1 MMKAILF
8 SSTMRHI
15 RITFSLFIL
24 IAGNLSQVYCQQDID
39 LQLHKKESVNHKI
52 RHYHIAGDEY
62 FTASQNIHILAVPR
76 SSLGIEYKID
86 MAWSDSLLYPTS
98 KFGEQSDAMVAIN
111 GGFFNIAEGGSVSF
125 LEYDDQMVSN
135 RSWRGDTPDKK
146 TNLDGALIIL
156 KTGKIII
163 EDARSSDIYLN
174 SPKEKAVLITGPV
187 LIRKGIQNELLDGNF
202 VNKRHPRTCIGITQ
216 EDILL
221 IIVDGRHL
229 EAKGMNL
236 HELQDFLSGLDC
248 RDAINLDGGGSTTLW
263 LNTETYKGVA
273 NCPSDNKNFD
283 NKGERKVA
291 NVILLNEIRK
301 AL

>member
-1 MMKAILF
+1 
-8 SSTMRHI
+8 
-15 RITFSLFIL
+15 
-24 IAGNLSQVYCQQDID
+24 
-39 LQLHKKESVNHKI
+39 
-52 RHYHIAGDEY
+52 
-62 FTASQNIHILAVPR
+62 
-76 SSLGIEYKID
+76 
-86 MAWSDSLLYPTS
+86 
-98 KFGEQSDAMVAIN
+98 
-111 GGFFNIAEGGSVSF
+111 
-125 LEYDDQMVSN
+125 
-135 RSWRGDTPDKK
+135 
-146 TNLDGALIIL
+146 
-156 KTGKIII
+156 
-163 EDARSSDIYLN
+163 
-174 SPKEKAVLITGPV
+174 
-187 LIRKGIQNELLDGNF
+187 
-202 VNKRHPRTCIGITQ
+202 HPRTCIGITQ

-301 AL
+301 AH